1 MQVNP
6 TQYTVN
12 TESAD
17 KLEKWHIKQS
27 KDRSTKPRQQIGYK
41 TLR

>member
-6 TQYTVN
+6 TQFIAN

-17 KLEKWHIKQS
+17 KLEKWHIIKS
-27 KDRSTKPRQQIGYK
+27 KDGSTEPRW
-41 TLR
+41 